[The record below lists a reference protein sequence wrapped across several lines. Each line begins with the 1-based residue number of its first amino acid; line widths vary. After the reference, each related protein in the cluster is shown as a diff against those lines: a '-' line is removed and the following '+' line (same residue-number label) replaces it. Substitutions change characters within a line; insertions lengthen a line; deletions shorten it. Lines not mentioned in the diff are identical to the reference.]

1 MAYIIDFAKNL
12 EQSADQLKPI
22 LLICA
27 GIAAVIIGL
36 IIWLAGSA
44 FKKTFF
50 AIIGLVLGA
59 IFGYVFSEKNINHTL
74 AFAAAGAI
82 ILAIIGLI
90 LSGSSI
96 SRRLLSALIFSVFGS
111 AAIFAGLILLLLYK
125 GSQPVTNIIQKQH
138 FFAAVFVA
146 MAVSGTVEQLLFCK
160 SPKKHL
166 KNEQKKC
173 KDS

>member
-22 LLICA
+22 SLIGP

-50 AIIGLVLGA
+50 ALIGLAAGA
-59 IFGYVFSEKNINHTL
+59 IFGYLFTEKNINHTV
-74 AFAAAGAI
+74 AFAIAGAI
-82 ILAIIGLI
+82 IFAMLALI
-90 LSGSSI
+90 LSRSSI
-96 SRRLLSALIFSVFGS
+96 FWRLLSAFIFSVFGT
-111 AAIFAGLILLLLYK
+111 AAIFAGLTLLLIYK
-125 GSQPVTNIIQKQH
+125 GSQPVTLIAQKQY
-138 FFAAVFVA
+138 FFASVFVA
-146 MAVSGTVEQLLFCK
+146 MAVFGTIEQLVFCK
-160 SPKKHL
+160 STKKHL